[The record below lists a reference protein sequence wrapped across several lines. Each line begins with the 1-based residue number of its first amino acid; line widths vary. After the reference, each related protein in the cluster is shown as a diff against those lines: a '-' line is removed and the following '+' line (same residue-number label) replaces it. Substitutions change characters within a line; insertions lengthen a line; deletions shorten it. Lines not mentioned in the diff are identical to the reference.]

1 MHLNQ
6 SHPTIAW
13 LRRYIRPG
21 FVVTAAVI
29 VFVLFFNDN
38 SLLTTYEHDKEI
50 DRLRAEIKEC
60 RDTLLHYEALNRS
73 LDTDVE
79 TMERIVRS
87 ATTCSAPRKMCMC
100 LSDQSSYPAI
110 HETDNKI

>member
-50 DRLRAEIKEC
+50 AVSYTHL
-60 RDTLLHYEALNRS
+60 TLP
-73 LDTDVE
+73 T
-79 TMERIVRS
+79 I
-87 ATTCSAPRKMCMC
+87 CSV
-100 LSDQSSYPAI
+100 
-110 HETDNKI
+110 

>member
-29 VFVLFFNDN
+29 MVVLFFNDN

-79 TMERIVRS
+79 TMERIVRERYHMQRP
-87 ATTCSAPRKMCMC
+87 TE
-100 LSDQSSYPAI
+100 DVYVF
-110 HETDNKI
+110 E